1 MLTVHHVGIGGQDVI
16 LSPRLRQ
23 GVSISYYIACGRGT
37 VMLLLSLAKGSGRWT
52 KPIHIH
58 TYITHTGT
66 YHSQVRQYAGILC
79 ELSRIAFEIFVR
91 SKLSGIDKDRRN
103 HHVIVASC
111 LTDQRQMTYLDQR
124 KCE

>member
-1 MLTVHHVGIGGQDVI
+1 MWHGYSVVV
-16 LSPRLRQ
+16 
-23 GVSISYYIACGRGT
+23 VSGKGFGT
-37 VMLLLSLAKGSGRWT
+37 LDQT

-58 TYITHTGT
+58 THITHNGT

-111 LTDQRQMTYLDQR
+111 LTDQR
-124 KCE
+124 

>member
-16 LSPRLRQ
+16 
-23 GVSISYYIACGRGT
+23 
-37 VMLLLSLAKGSGRWT
+37 
-52 KPIHIH
+52 
-58 TYITHTGT
+58 
-66 YHSQVRQYAGILC
+66 HSQVRQYAGILC

-111 LTDQRQMTYLDQR
+111 LTDQR
-124 KCE
+124 